1 MCLALY
7 LAYNVCNGKGR
18 KMFNRSEILRSA
30 WAFYRIAR
38 LGYCAAGDVADKRM
52 FLRSLFAKMLR
63 RAWDEAKADARNA
76 NAREADRVA
85 EQLRARIR
93 ASQADLAARMDPMAR
108 SARIVEIRG
117 ELQVLDYAPWGVRTS
132 QRRADLGIE
141 LQLLETA
148 ASTSQS
154 LAA

>member
-1 MCLALY
+1 
-7 LAYNVCNGKGR
+7 
-18 KMFNRSEILRSA
+18 MFNRSEILRSA
-30 WAFYRIAR
+30 WAAYRLAR
-38 LGYCAAGDVADKRM
+38 PAMFAAGDETGKRA
-52 FLRSLFAKMLR
+52 FLRPFFAKMLR
-63 RAWDEAKADARNA
+63 RAWEDAKADARNA
-76 NAREADRVA
+76 NAREAARVA

-117 ELQVLDYAPWGVRTS
+117 ELRVLDYAPWGVRTA

-141 LQLLETA
+141 LQLLEA
-148 ASTSQS
+148 AGAASQS

>member
-1 MCLALY
+1 
-7 LAYNVCNGKGR
+7 
-18 KMFNRSEILRSA
+18 MFNRSEILRKA
-30 WAFYRIAR
+30 WAAYRIAR
-38 LGYCAAGDVADKRM
+38 IGRWAAGDESGKRC
-52 FLRSLFAKMLR
+52 FLRPLFARCLR
-63 RAWDEAKADARNA
+63 TAWEDAKADARSA
-76 NAREADRVA
+76 NSREAARLA
-85 EQLRARIR
+85 EQLQARIR

-141 LQLLETA
+141 LQLLETTA
-148 ASTSQS
+148 AASQS

>member
-1 MCLALY
+1 
-7 LAYNVCNGKGR
+7 
-18 KMFNRSEILRSA
+18 MFNRSEILRSA
-30 WAFYRIAR
+30 WAAYRLAR
-38 LGYCAAGDVADKRM
+38 PAVFAAGDETGSRA
-52 FLRSLFAKMLR
+52 FLRPFFAKMLR
-63 RAWDEAKADARNA
+63 RAWEDAKAEASTA
-76 NAREADRVA
+76 NAREATRLA
-85 EQLRARIR
+85 TELQARIR

-141 LQLLETA
+141 LQLLETTA
-148 ASTSQS
+148 AASQS